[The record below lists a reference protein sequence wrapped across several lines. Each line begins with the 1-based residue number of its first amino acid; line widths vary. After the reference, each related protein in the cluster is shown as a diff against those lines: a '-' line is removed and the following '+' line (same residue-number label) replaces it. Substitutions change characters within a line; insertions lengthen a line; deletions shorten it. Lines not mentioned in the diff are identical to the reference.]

1 MLIALVWGGGTG
13 GAAAGVRRCADNVV
27 QCLHSMFEKLLPGY
41 LSLLALVTPD
51 PDCVVY

>member
-1 MLIALVWGGGTG
+1 
-13 GAAAGVRRCADNVV
+13 
-27 QCLHSMFEKLLPGY
+27 MFEKLLPGY